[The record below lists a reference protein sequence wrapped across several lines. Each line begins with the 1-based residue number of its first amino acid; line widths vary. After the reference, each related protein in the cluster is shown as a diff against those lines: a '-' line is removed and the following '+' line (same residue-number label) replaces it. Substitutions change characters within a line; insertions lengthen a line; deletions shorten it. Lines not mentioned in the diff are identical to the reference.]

1 MHGLK
6 DHSARYADLA
16 TQAAAHGFSVYAF
29 DLRGHGRSAGP
40 RVAPDRWTDYV
51 DDLDRFLTRVQQREP
66 GKPVFLFGHS
76 MGGAIAARAAEV
88 HGAGGWNGAAGA
100 NRSSGGAGIANGGA
114 QGGAGVANG
123 GAQGGAGV
131 ANGGA
136 QGGAGVANGEAQGGA
151 GVANAGASAPIA
163 GLILSGPALAIDPPP
178 LLIAA
183 TRMTGALMPRFPALD
198 LKNGDFSSDPAAKA
212 AMNRDE
218 LILQPIASGGM
229 GEVFLAEHWLIKR
242 RFAMKVLR
250 SEYATDATM
259 IRRFMNEALAA
270 GTLGHPNIVEST
282 DMGFTKADVP
292 YIVFEYVE
300 GRSLASEIDT
310 HGAFAVPRALRIA
323 YQIASALE
331 AAHQADIIHRD
342 LKAENILLLQK
353 PDHPDHVKVIDF
365 GISRF
370 MHASDKTAVGST
382 LTGTPEYMAP
392 EQILTP
398 DAIDRRCDIYALGV
412 VLYEMLAGHVPF
424 ALPPGAKLLL
434 DMDTAHALLSR
445 ILQEPPPPF
454 HRPDAPPGLVE
465 MVCDKLLAKSPSDRY
480 QSMKQVQRA
489 LDAFA
494 TVLPT
499 RTDLAAWKPA
509 DTTATVDDNALAA
522 AARAAAMADA
532 LSVRPRFDI
541 EHPRL
546 RMTIPN
552 QPATRRASRST
563 RTSSPCCSRASTC
576 RAPRRSRGGSRHR
589 ASARRRTDDR

>member
-1 MHGLK
+1 LGVEE
-6 DHSARYADLA
+6 SVQIGEVIEGRY
-16 TQAAAHGFSVYAF
+16 
-29 DLRGHGRSAGP
+29 
-40 RVAPDRWTDYV
+40 
-51 DDLDRFLTRVQQREP
+51 
-66 GKPVFLFGHS
+66 K
-76 MGGAIAARAAEV
+76 
-88 HGAGGWNGAAGA
+88 
-100 NRSSGGAGIANGGA
+100 
-114 QGGAGVANG
+114 
-123 GAQGGAGV
+123 
-131 ANGGA
+131 
-136 QGGAGVANGEAQGGA
+136 
-151 GVANAGASAPIA
+151 
-163 GLILSGPALAIDPPP
+163 
-178 LLIAA
+178 
-183 TRMTGALMPRFPALD
+183 
-198 LKNGDFSSDPAAKA
+198 
-212 AMNRDE
+212 
-218 LILQPIASGGM
+218 ILQPIASGGM

-282 DMGFTKADVP
+282 DMGFTKTDVP

-300 GRSLASEIDT
+300 GHSLASEIDK
-310 HGAFAVPRALRIA
+310 HGAFSVPRALRIA

-398 DAIDRRCDIYALGV
+398 DSVDNRCDIYALGV
-412 VLYEMLAGHVPF
+412 VLYEMLHGRVPF

-434 DMDTAHALLSR
+434 DMETAHALLSR
-445 ILQEPPPPF
+445 ILEERPPHF
-454 HRPDAPPGLVE
+454 ERPDAPPGLIA
-465 MVCDKLLAKSPSDRY
+465 MVCDKLLAKSPADRY

-489 LDAFA
+489 LEAFA

-509 DTTATVDDNALAA
+509 ASAVDVDADDLSHALAELGSRWSLEDNTLVLDLYHRELTRLAAA

-532 LSVRPRFDI
+532 LAARPRFEI
-541 EHPRL
+541 EHPRM
-546 RMTIPN
+546 RITIPN
-552 QPATRRASRST
+552 PSRV
-563 RTSSPCCSRASTC
+563 TSLALAKEIEHWLRE
-576 RAPRRSRGGSRHR
+576 HW
-589 ASARRRTDDR
+589 